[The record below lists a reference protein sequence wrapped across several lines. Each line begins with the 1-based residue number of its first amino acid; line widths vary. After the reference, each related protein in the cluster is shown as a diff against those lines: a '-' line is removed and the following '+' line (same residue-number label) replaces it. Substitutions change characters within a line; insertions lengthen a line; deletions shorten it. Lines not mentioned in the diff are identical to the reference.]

1 MKDNET
7 KSKFVEMRA
16 KNISFD
22 KIAKELKVSKQTL
35 ITWSKDNELEIN
47 NLREIEFDSLRER
60 LKLTKENRLTFLS
73 KYLERISAELEK
85 RDFANISDSK
95 LIELQ
100 IKLLNEVDFSTRF
113 QMNTAFDFDMEVIKN
128 VQA

>member
-7 KSKFVEMRA
+7 KSKFIEMRA

-73 KYLERISAELEK
+73 KCLERINAELEK
-85 RDFANISDSK
+85 RDFANIPDSK

>member
-73 KYLERISAELEK
+73 KCLERINAELEK
-85 RDFANISDSK
+85 RDFANIPDSK